1 MKQSHSTRLPIREI
15 VTTRA
20 VVMLLGVFVLQLGF
34 IASYIG
40 AFHSPTPRDIP
51 VAVVAPTGSSTTAAS
66 QVADQLN
73 TLDGEPL
80 DASVAPTE
88 KTARKQLHRR
98 TVSGVLLLG
107 ADTQDRLLVASA
119 NGGALSDTLTKIAG
133 GIEHQQGRTVRV
145 TDTIPADTKDARGLS
160 AFYLA
165 VGWVVGG
172 YLASAILGISGGAK
186 PSHRSRA
193 VARLVG
199 LATYAVLSG
208 LGGALIAETMFDAFG
223 GSFWTL
229 AGLGA
234 LTVFAV
240 GAFAMALQVWLGL
253 IGIGVA
259 ILWFVVLGN
268 PSAGGA
274 YPTPLLPP
282 FWATIGPWL
291 PPGAATSAVRGIIY
305 FGKAGLAPAAAV
317 LAAYAAIGVALTYAG
332 TPRHLPEMLEVGA
345 QVDDA

>member
-1 MKQSHSTRLPIREI
+1 MRTRLKSLPIAEV
-15 VTTRA
+15 VTARA
-20 VVMLLGVFVLQLGF
+20 VVMLLGVFTLQLGF

-40 AFHSPTPRDIP
+40 AFHSPEPREIP
-51 VAVVAPTGSSTTAAS
+51 VAVVAPAGSSAAAAG
-66 QVADQLN
+66 QVAEQLN
-73 TLDGEPL
+73 GLDGHPV
-80 DASVAPTE
+80 DASVASSE
-88 KTARKQLHRR
+88 SAARKQLENRD
-98 TVSGVLLLG
+98 VAGVLLLG
-107 ADTQDRLLVASA
+107 ADTKDRLLVASA
-119 NGGALSDTLTKIAG
+119 SGGALSDSLTRIAES
-133 GIEHQQGRTVRV
+133 IEQQQGRTVSV
-145 TDTIPADTKDARGLS
+145 TDAIAADAKDARGLS

-186 PSHRSRA
+186 PGNRA
-193 VARLVG
+193 RASARLIG
-199 LATYAVLSG
+199 LAVYAVLSG

-240 GAFAMALQVWLGL
+240 GAFSMALQVWLGL

-259 ILWFVVLGN
+259 ILLFVVLGN

-274 YPTPLLPP
+274 YPAPLLPP
-282 FWATIGPWL
+282 FWAAIGPWL

-305 FGKAGLAPAAAV
+305 FGNAGLAPAAAV
-317 LAAYAAIGVALTYAG
+317 LAAYAAVGVGLTYAG
-332 TPRHLPEMLEVGA
+332 TPRRLPEVLEVGA
-345 QVDDA
+345 QDDD

>member
-1 MKQSHSTRLPIREI
+1 MKQSRLKGQPITEV

-20 VVMLLGVFVLQLGF
+20 VVMLLGVFALQLGF

-40 AFHSPTPRDIP
+40 AFHSPAPHDIP
-51 VAVVAPTGSSTTAAS
+51 VAVVAPAGASRTAAT
-66 QVADQLN
+66 QVAEQLN
-73 TLDGEPL
+73 TLDGDPL
-80 DASVAPTE
+80 DARVTGSESAARRQLEDRDVA
-88 KTARKQLHRR
+88 
-98 TVSGVLLLG
+98 GVLVLG
-107 ADTQDRLLVASA
+107 SDTKDRLLVASA
-119 NGGALSDTLTKIAG
+119 GGGALSDSLTKIADS
-133 GIEHQQGRTVRV
+133 IEQQQGRTVTV
-145 TDTIPADTKDARGLS
+145 TDAIAADTKDARGLS

-186 PSHRSRA
+186 PGNRSRA
-193 VARLVG
+193 SARLIG

-240 GAFAMALQVWLGL
+240 GAFSMALQVWLGL

-259 ILWFVVLGN
+259 ILLFVVLGN

-274 YPTPLLPP
+274 YPAALLPP

-291 PPGAATSAVRGIIY
+291 PPGAATSAIRGIIY
-305 FGKAGLAPAAAV
+305 FGSAGLAPAAGV
-317 LAAYAAIGVALTYAG
+317 LAAYAALGVGLTYAG
-332 TPRHLPEMLEVGA
+332 TPRRLPDMIEVGA
-345 QVDDA
+345 RDDD

>member
-1 MKQSHSTRLPIREI
+1 MKRNRLRGLPIAEV

-20 VVMLLGVFVLQLGF
+20 VVMLLGVFALQLGF

-40 AFHSPTPRDIP
+40 AFHSPAPRDIP
-51 VAVVAPTGSSTTAAS
+51 VAVVAPAGSSPTAAT

-73 TLDGEPL
+73 ALDGEPL
-80 DASVAPTE
+80 DATVATSE
-88 KTARKQLHRR
+88 QAARRQLENRD
-98 TVSGVLLLG
+98 VAGVLLLG

-119 NGGALSDTLTKIAG
+119 NGGALSDSLTRIAES
-133 GIEHQQGRTVRV
+133 IEQQQGRTVRV
-145 TDTIPADTKDARGLS
+145 TDAIAADAKDARGLS

-186 PSHRSRA
+186 PGNRSRA
-193 VARLVG
+193 SARLIG
-199 LATYAVLSG
+199 LAAYAALSG

-240 GAFAMALQVWLGL
+240 GAFSMALQVWLGL

-259 ILWFVVLGN
+259 ILLFVVLGN

-274 YPTPLLPP
+274 YPAPLLPP
-282 FWATIGPWL
+282 FWAGIGPWL
-291 PPGAATSAVRGIIY
+291 PPGAATSAIRGIIY
-305 FGKAGLAPAAAV
+305 FGNAGLAPAAGV
-317 LAAYAAIGVALTYAG
+317 LAAYAAVGVALTYAG
-332 TPRHLPEMLEVGA
+332 TPRRLPEVLEVGA
-345 QVDDA
+345 QDED

>member
-1 MKQSHSTRLPIREI
+1 MKQSQVKGLPFAGV
-15 VTTRA
+15 VTARA

-51 VAVVAPTGSSTTAAS
+51 IAVVAPAGSSSTAAS
-66 QVADQLN
+66 QVAEQLN

-80 DASVAPTE
+80 DASVAPSE
-88 KTARKQLHRR
+88 QAARQQLHDRD
-98 TVSGVLLLG
+98 VSGVLLLG
-107 ADTQDRLLVASA
+107 ADTKDRLLVASA
-119 NGGALSDTLTKIAG
+119 SGGALSDTLTKIAG
-133 GIEHQQGRTVRV
+133 SIEQQQGRTVSV
-145 TDTIPADTKDARGLS
+145 TDAIAADAKDARGLS

-186 PSHRSRA
+186 PGNRSRA
-193 VARLVG
+193 AARLIG

-259 ILWFVVLGN
+259 ILLFVVLGN

-274 YPTPLLPP
+274 YPAPLLPP

-305 FGKAGLAPAAAV
+305 FGNAGLAPAAAV
-317 LAAYAAIGVALTYAG
+317 LAAYAAVGVALTYAG
-332 TPRHLPEMLEVGA
+332 TPRHLPEVLEVGA
-345 QVDDA
+345 QDDD

>member
-1 MKQSHSTRLPIREI
+1 MKKPPLADV

-40 AFHSPTPRDIP
+40 AFHSPAPRDIP
-51 VAVVAPTGSSTTAAS
+51 VAVVAPAGSSRTAAT

-73 TLDGEPL
+73 ALDGEPL
-80 DASVAPTE
+80 DASVATSEP
-88 KTARKQLHRR
+88 AGRRQLENRD
-98 TVSGVLLLG
+98 VAGVLLLG

-119 NGGALSDTLTKIAG
+119 SGGALSDSLTKIA
-133 GIEHQQGRTVRV
+133 ESVEQQQGRTITV
-145 TDTIPADTKDARGLS
+145 TDAIAADTKDARGLS

-186 PSHRSRA
+186 PGNRSRA
-193 VARLVG
+193 SARLIG
-199 LATYAVLSG
+199 LAAYATLSG

-240 GAFAMALQVWLGL
+240 GTFSMALQVWLGL

-259 ILWFVVLGN
+259 ILMFVVLGN

-274 YPTPLLPP
+274 YPAPLLPP
-282 FWATIGPWL
+282 FWAAIGPWL
-291 PPGAATSAVRGIIY
+291 PPGSATSAIRGIIY
-305 FGKAGLAPAAAV
+305 FGSAGLAPAATV
-317 LAAYAAIGVALTYAG
+317 LAAYAAVGVGLTYAG
-332 TPRHLPEMLEVGA
+332 TPRRLPEVLEVGA
-345 QVDDA
+345 QDDD